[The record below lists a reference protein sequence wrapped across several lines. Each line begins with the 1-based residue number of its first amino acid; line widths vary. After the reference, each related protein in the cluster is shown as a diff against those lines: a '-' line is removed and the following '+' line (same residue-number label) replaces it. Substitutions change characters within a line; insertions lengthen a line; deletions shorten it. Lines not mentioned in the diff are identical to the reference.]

1 MAGREWWEG
10 KGRTCF
16 ILPIHGCVL
25 ALPRLGMEVSLLCP
39 GSSKCRVLFRCNA
52 LRHHL
57 SVCLFSTREMR
68 RVGDKS
74 SFS

>member
-25 ALPRLGMEVSLLCP
+25 ALPRLRMEVAYLHQLPSAGEGYSYLYTLVC
-39 GSSKCRVLFRCNA
+39 SVLVHQNA
-52 LRHHL
+52 ECFF
-57 SVCLFSTREMR
+57 VAMQ
-68 RVGDKS
+68 
-74 SFS
+74 